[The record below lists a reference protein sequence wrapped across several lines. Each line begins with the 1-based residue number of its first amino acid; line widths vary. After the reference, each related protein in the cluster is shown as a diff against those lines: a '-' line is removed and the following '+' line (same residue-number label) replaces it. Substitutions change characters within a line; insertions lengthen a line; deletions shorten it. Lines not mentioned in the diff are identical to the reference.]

1 MAKKKTI
8 QDYLDE
14 LQNRGAFTDANGFDE
29 DKAKEHIN
37 SRMAVIAEEIKK
49 WNDLKFAIQSHYAE
63 LDRLSGKKYRLFNVP
78 TWKEDLSK
86 AEKEYKYFYK
96 NLKETSD
103 DYNAKW
109 GKASKKTIEDNY
121 DEWLKDN
128 NRLVELQKQS
138 LEMTQELAAKA
149 MDEFRKGSNVF
160 DRLTPHIKEM
170 FKGMV
175 QGVNETKDGMTKMW
189 NAYSSWV
196 EPWAKANQAAADFSK
211 NVGLGA
217 AGMQNLLSETIRFAN
232 QSQIG
237 IKYNK
242 SLEEMIKLQQE
253 YTNAVGRNIGL
264 TDNYKESLAAMSAVM
279 GDQKTA
285 DIAGKLENFGIN
297 PEETGRRMG
306 KMFSDASKKGIAFS
320 KYSETFANN
329 IKMAQNY
336 TFANGVKGVA
346 SMAEK
351 ATKLKLEMQ
360 SVAQFAEKVNTV
372 EGAITTGAKLQVL
385 GGAFTQFADPL
396 QMLYEGT
403 SDAEGLQDRIINMFG
418 DLGRFNKLTGEV
430 EVSAF
435 DRQRIRAAGEAI
447 GVNSAELMDM
457 IHAKGKRNEI
467 ANQMRGLGYSADLE
481 ELIMNTATFD
491 DSGRAGVSING
502 QFVGVDQLAG
512 REQELIALNQTET
525 EDIKEIATTLRGW
538 DDTMQGFKK
547 QLDAKQASWVEKSGL
562 GAMGMQ
568 AVQYLGQA
576 NWALNTIVG
585 VLTAGKALNFGMGA
599 YNTVAGVT
607 RTGAAAFQRVRMNK
621 WMKDNKLA
629 GKDLKYSQ
637 RVVGKNIGVI
647 ISPDRSGNRSAGVG
661 GTDFRAMRKDWFR
674 SQGADLGINN
684 GGIPLDPNR
693 GYNNYLSMPGMPTST
708 GTPNVSAGG
717 AVGTP
722 SVAAGGM
729 GYSPMYGGM
738 GYPPMYGG
746 MGYNPGTTTFGTP
759 NVAPATGQASA
770 QVQGTATQ
778 AATAQGAAT
787 AQAQGA
793 TTQVATVRA
802 QGAATQATTAQA
814 QGATTAQVVA
824 QPTSL
829 PPGAVA
835 STSSNLSLYN
845 TNKANTWHD
854 GAGNKVVLDKKGN
867 YRLYTEGKKGYTN
880 LGKSLDA
887 QKYQDA
893 VRANQKAIQQSIPKY
908 QFNGEAG
915 QRLASNEVL
924 KLKNGTTV
932 RLGDFQYSKDN
943 PNQLINPKTG
953 QKITMN
959 SKNGQW
965 MLSQKGQRTPVS
977 IGRAAEGGGFQ
988 TNNNTVASTSSNLSL
1003 YNTNK
1008 ANTWHDG
1015 AGNKVVLDKK
1025 GNYRLYTEGKKGYTN
1040 LGKSLDAQK
1049 YQDAV
1054 RANQKAIQQSIPKY
1068 QFNGEAGQRLAS
1080 NEVLKLKN
1088 GTTVRLGDFQY
1099 SKDNPNQL
1107 INPKTGQK
1115 ITMNSKNGQW
1125 MLSQKGQ
1132 RTPVSIGRAAE
1143 GGGFQTN
1150 NNTVASARTSRS
1162 AAFKQWGS
1170 NALKTG
1176 GRMVGGMAAMA
1187 GGMLLGAGLNAWGN
1201 SIETKRQE
1209 AIAKGEYEENSN
1221 EDWKQRKKSSAL
1233 GWAGQGAT
1241 MGASL
1246 GMMFGPWGA
1255 LIGAAAGGL
1264 IGAISGWIKGSS
1276 EQKREQEKE
1285 RLLTKIAK
1293 FRNGQRLSG
1302 EYDNVQLARIAK
1314 YVETN
1319 DSSHLQ
1325 TADLDNLKKN
1335 GNDFN
1340 IIVKK
1345 KFAFGG
1351 WDSQSLEHLP
1361 TGFQKGK
1368 THAEGGIIRGNSEVE
1383 NREFII
1389 KASAAR
1395 QIEKNNPGA
1404 LDYMNATGTLALP
1417 KLSIDSLM
1425 PKTVETVVSPKPLN
1439 PNIMKV
1445 NPTVN
1450 APQITSVGPTEISLK
1465 PLDININGSIKLDA
1479 GKGNQVDIIKIL
1491 QENPT
1496 FIRNL
1501 TEMIEKQININTNGA
1516 YNKEK
1521 SLNKF

>member
-14 LQNRGAFTDANGFDE
+14 LQNRGAFTDSSGTFHD

-37 SRMAVIAEEIKK
+37 SRMAAMEAELKK
-49 WNDLKFAIQSHYAE
+49 WDELKFAIQSHYAE
-63 LDRLSGKKYRLFNVP
+63 LDRLSSKKYRLFNVP
-78 TWKEDLSK
+78 TWKEDLSN
-86 AEKEYKYFYK
+86 AEKNYQHFYK
-96 NLKETSD
+96 NLEATSKD
-103 DYNAKW
+103 FNAKW
-109 GKASKKTIEDNY
+109 GKATKKQIEDNL
-121 DEWLKDN
+121 DEWMADN
-128 NRLVELQKQS
+128 NKLVEMQKQS
-138 LEMTQELAAKA
+138 LEMVEKLAAQA

-175 QGVNETKDGMTKMW
+175 QGVDETKNGMKKMW
-189 NAYSSWV
+189 DAYSSWV
-196 EPWAKANQAAADFSK
+196 EPWAKANQAAANFSK

-217 AGMQNLLSETIRFAN
+217 AGMQNLLSETIRFSN
-232 QSQIG
+232 QAQIG

-562 GAMGMQ
+562 GSMGMQ

-585 VLTAGKALNFGMGA
+585 VLTAGKAINFGMGA
-599 YNTVAGVT
+599 YGTAAGVT
-607 RTGAAAFQRVRMNK
+607 RTGAAAFQRVRMNN

-629 GKDLKYSQ
+629 GKNLKYSQ
-637 RVVGKNIGVI
+637 RVVGKNIGVLYM
-647 ISPDRSGNRSAGVG
+647 PDRSGNRSIGVG
-661 GTDFRAMRKDWFR
+661 GTDLRAMKRDWYR

-693 GYNNYLSMPGMPTST
+693 GYGNYLSMPGMPTST

-722 SVAAGGM
+722 
-729 GYSPMYGGM
+729 
-738 GYPPMYGG
+738 
-746 MGYNPGTTTFGTP
+746 
-759 NVAPATGQASA
+759 NVAPTTGQAT
-770 QVQGTATQ
+770 VQSTG
-778 AATAQGAAT
+778 
-787 AQAQGA
+787 
-793 TTQVATVRA
+793 
-802 QGAATQATTAQA
+802 
-814 QGATTAQVVA
+814 
-824 QPTSL
+824 L
-829 PPGAVA
+829 PSGAVA
-835 STSSNLSLYN
+835 TTSSSLSLYN
-845 TNKANTWHD
+845 GKNANTWHD
-854 GAGNKVVLDKKGN
+854 GAGNKVVLDKNGN

-880 LGKSLDA
+880 LGKSLDT
-887 QKYQDA
+887 QKYQEA
-893 VRANQKAIQQSIPKY
+893 VQTNQKAIRQSMPKY

-924 KLKNGTTV
+924 KLKNGTSV
-932 RLGDFQYSKDN
+932 RMGDFQYSETN

-959 SKNGQW
+959 PKNGQW
-965 MLSQKGQRTPVS
+965 MLSQPGQR
-977 IGRAAEGGGFQ
+977 GF
-988 TNNNTVASTSSNLSL
+988 V
-1003 YNTNK
+1003 
-1008 ANTWHDG
+1008 
-1015 AGNKVVLDKK
+1015 
-1025 GNYRLYTEGKKGYTN
+1025 N
-1040 LGKSLDAQK
+1040 LG
-1049 YQDAV
+1049 
-1054 RANQKAIQQSIPKY
+1054 
-1068 QFNGEAGQRLAS
+1068 
-1080 NEVLKLKN
+1080 
-1088 GTTVRLGDFQY
+1088 
-1099 SKDNPNQL
+1099 
-1107 INPKTGQK
+1107 
-1115 ITMNSKNGQW
+1115 
-1125 MLSQKGQ
+1125 
-1132 RTPVSIGRAAE
+1132 RTAE

-1170 NALKTG
+1170 NALRTG
-1176 GRMVGGMAAMA
+1176 GRMMGGMAAMA
-1187 GGMLLGAGLNAWGN
+1187 GGMLLGAGLGAWGN

-1209 AIAKGEYEENSN
+1209 AIAKGEYKENSN
-1221 EDWKQRKKSSAL
+1221 EDWKQKKKSSAL

-1246 GMMFGPWGA
+1246 GMMFGPIGA

-1264 IGAISGWIKGSS
+1264 IGAVGGWIKGSS

-1285 RLLTKIAK
+1285 RLLSKIAK

-1302 EYDNVQLARIAK
+1302 EYDNLQLARIAK

-1319 DSSHLQ
+1319 DASLLQ
-1325 TADLDNLKKN
+1325 TADLDALKKN

-1340 IIVKK
+1340 MIVKK
-1345 KFAFGG
+1345 KFARGG
-1351 WDSQSLEHLP
+1351 WH
-1361 TGFQKGK
+1361 KGR
-1368 THAEGGIIRGNSEVE
+1368 THAQGGEIVEVE
-1383 NREFII
+1383 RDEFTLS
-1389 KASAAR
+1389 ARAAR
-1395 QIEKNNPGA
+1395 KITQDNPGA
-1404 LDYMNATGTLALP
+1404 LEIMNSTGTL
-1417 KLSIDSLM
+1417 
-1425 PKTVETVVSPKPLN
+1425 VSPKPLN

-1445 NPTVN
+1445 KPTLN
-1450 APQITSVGPTEISLK
+1450 TPQIANVGPTEISIK

-1479 GKGNQVDIIKIL
+1479 GKGNQIDIIKLL
-1491 QENPT
+1491 QDNPT
-1496 FIRNL
+1496 FVRNL

>member
-14 LQNRGAFTDANGFDE
+14 LQNRGAFTDSSGTFHD

-37 SRMAVIAEEIKK
+37 SRMAAMEAELKK
-49 WNDLKFAIQSHYAE
+49 WDELKFAIQSHYAE
-63 LDRLSGKKYRLFNVP
+63 LDRLSSKKYRLFNVP
-78 TWKEDLSK
+78 TWKEDLSN
-86 AEKEYKYFYK
+86 AEKNYQHFYK
-96 NLKETSD
+96 NLEATSKD
-103 DYNAKW
+103 FNAKW
-109 GKASKKTIEDNY
+109 GKATKKQIEDNL
-121 DEWLKDN
+121 DEWMADN
-128 NRLVELQKQS
+128 NKLVEMQKQS
-138 LEMTQELAAKA
+138 LEMVEKLAAQA

-175 QGVNETKDGMTKMW
+175 QGVDETKNGMKKMW
-189 NAYSSWV
+189 DAYSSWV
-196 EPWAKANQAAADFSK
+196 EPWAKANQAAANFSK

-217 AGMQNLLSETIRFAN
+217 AGMQNLLSETIRFSN
-232 QSQIG
+232 QAQIG

-467 ANQMRGLGYSADLE
+467 ANQMRGLGYSTDLE

-491 DSGRAGVSING
+491 DSGKAGVSING

-562 GAMGMQ
+562 GSMGMQ

-585 VLTAGKALNFGMGA
+585 VLTAGKAINFGMGA
-599 YNTVAGVT
+599 YGTAAGVT
-607 RTGAAAFQRVRMNK
+607 RTGAAAFQRVRMNN
-621 WMKDNKLA
+621 WMKNNKLA
-629 GKDLKYSQ
+629 DKNLKYSQ
-637 RVVGKNIGVI
+637 RVVGKNIGVLYM
-647 ISPDRSGNRSAGVG
+647 PDRSGNRSIGVG
-661 GTDFRAMRKDWFR
+661 GTDLRAMKRDWYR

-684 GGIPLDPNR
+684 GGIPLNPNR
-693 GYNNYLSMPGMPTST
+693 GYGNYLSMPGMPTST

-717 AVGTP
+717 MMGT
-722 SVAAGGM
+722 
-729 GYSPMYGGM
+729 
-738 GYPPMYGG
+738 PPMYGG

-759 NVAPATGQASA
+759 NVAPATGQAT
-770 QVQGTATQ
+770 VQSTG
-778 AATAQGAAT
+778 
-787 AQAQGA
+787 
-793 TTQVATVRA
+793 
-802 QGAATQATTAQA
+802 
-814 QGATTAQVVA
+814 
-824 QPTSL
+824 L
-829 PPGAVA
+829 PSGAVA
-835 STSSNLSLYN
+835 TTSSSLSLYN
-845 TNKANTWHD
+845 GKNANTWHD
-854 GAGNKVVLDKKGN
+854 GAGNKVVLDKNGN

-887 QKYQDA
+887 QKYQEA
-893 VRANQKAIQQSIPKY
+893 VQTNQKAIRQSMPKY

-924 KLKNGTTV
+924 KLKNGTSV
-932 RLGDFQYSKDN
+932 RMSDFQYSETN

-959 SKNGQW
+959 PKNGQW
-965 MLSQKGQRTPVS
+965 MLSQPGQR
-977 IGRAAEGGGFQ
+977 GF
-988 TNNNTVASTSSNLSL
+988 V
-1003 YNTNK
+1003 
-1008 ANTWHDG
+1008 
-1015 AGNKVVLDKK
+1015 
-1025 GNYRLYTEGKKGYTN
+1025 N
-1040 LGKSLDAQK
+1040 LG
-1049 YQDAV
+1049 
-1054 RANQKAIQQSIPKY
+1054 
-1068 QFNGEAGQRLAS
+1068 
-1080 NEVLKLKN
+1080 
-1088 GTTVRLGDFQY
+1088 
-1099 SKDNPNQL
+1099 
-1107 INPKTGQK
+1107 
-1115 ITMNSKNGQW
+1115 
-1125 MLSQKGQ
+1125 
-1132 RTPVSIGRAAE
+1132 RTAE

-1170 NALKTG
+1170 NALRTG
-1176 GRMVGGMAAMA
+1176 GRMMGGMAAMA
-1187 GGMLLGAGLNAWGN
+1187 GGMLLGAGLGAWGN

-1209 AIAKGEYEENSN
+1209 AIAKGEYKENSN

-1246 GMMFGPWGA
+1246 GMMFGPIGA

-1264 IGAISGWIKGSS
+1264 IGAVGGWIKGSS

-1285 RLLTKIAK
+1285 RLLSKIAK

-1302 EYDNVQLARIAK
+1302 EYDNLQLARIAK

-1319 DSSHLQ
+1319 DASLLQ
-1325 TADLDNLKKN
+1325 TADLDALKKN

-1340 IIVKK
+1340 MIVKK
-1345 KFAFGG
+1345 KFARGG
-1351 WDSQSLEHLP
+1351 WH
-1361 TGFQKGK
+1361 KGR
-1368 THAEGGIIRGNSEVE
+1368 THAQGGEIVEVE
-1383 NREFII
+1383 RDEFTLSA
-1389 KASAAR
+1389 KAAR
-1395 QIEKNNPGA
+1395 KITQDNPGA
-1404 LDYMNATGTLALP
+1404 LEIMNSTGTL
-1417 KLSIDSLM
+1417 
-1425 PKTVETVVSPKPLN
+1425 VSPKPLN

-1445 NPTVN
+1445 KPTLN
-1450 APQITSVGPTEISLK
+1450 TPQIANVGPTEISIK

-1479 GKGNQVDIIKIL
+1479 GKGNQIDIIKLL
-1491 QENPT
+1491 QDNPT
-1496 FIRNL
+1496 FVRNL
-1501 TEMIEKQININTNGA
+1501 TEMIEKQINININGA

>member
-14 LQNRGAFTDANGFDE
+14 LQNRGAFTDSSGTFHD
-29 DKAKEHIN
+29 DKAKEHID
-37 SRMAVIAEEIKK
+37 SRMAAMEAELKK
-49 WNDLKFAIQSHYAE
+49 WDELKYAIQSHYAE
-63 LDRLSGKKYRLFNVP
+63 LDRLSSKKYRLFNVP
-78 TWKEDLSK
+78 TWKEELGK
-86 AEKEYKYFYK
+86 AEKDYQHFYRT
-96 NLKETSD
+96 LEETSKD
-103 DYNAKW
+103 FNAKW
-109 GKASKKTIEDNY
+109 GKASKKTIEDNL
-121 DEWLKDN
+121 DEWMADN
-128 NRLVELQKQS
+128 NKLVEMQKQS
-138 LEMTQELAAKA
+138 LEMVEKLAAQA

-160 DRLTPHIKEM
+160 DRLTPHIQAM

-175 QGVNETKDGMTKMW
+175 QGVDETKNGMKKMW
-189 NAYSSWV
+189 DAYTSWV
-196 EPWAKANQAAADFSK
+196 EPWAKANQAAANFSK

-217 AGMQNLLSETIRFAN
+217 AGMNNLLSETIRFSN
-232 QSQIG
+232 QAQIG

-253 YTNAVGRNIGL
+253 YANAVGRNIGL

-297 PEETGRRMG
+297 PEETGRRIG

-372 EGAITTGAKLQVL
+372 EGAITTGARLQVL
-385 GGAFTQFADPL
+385 GGSFTQFADPL

-467 ANQMRGLGYSADLE
+467 ANQMRGLGYSADLQ

-491 DSGRAGVSING
+491 DSGKAGVSING

-562 GAMGMQ
+562 GSMGMQ

-585 VLTAGKALNFGMGA
+585 VLTAGKAINFGMGA
-599 YNTVAGVT
+599 YGTVAGVT
-607 RTGAAAFQRVRMNK
+607 RTGAAAFQRVRMNN

-629 GKDLKYSQ
+629 GKNLKYSQ
-637 RVVGKNIGVI
+637 RVVGKNIGVLYM
-647 ISPDRSGNRSAGVG
+647 PDRSGNRSAGVG
-661 GTDFRAMRKDWFR
+661 GTDLRAMKRDWYR
-674 SQGADLGINN
+674 SRGADLGINT

-693 GYNNYLSMPGMPTST
+693 GYGNYLSMPGMPTST

-729 GYSPMYGGM
+729 M

-770 QVQGTATQ
+770 QA
-778 AATAQGAAT
+778 
-787 AQAQGA
+787 
-793 TTQVATVRA
+793 
-802 QGAATQATTAQA
+802 
-814 QGATTAQVVA
+814 VA

-854 GAGNKVVLDKKGN
+854 GAGNKIVLDKKGN

-880 LGKSLDA
+880 LGKSLDG
-887 QKYQDA
+887 QKYQEA
-893 VRANQKAIQQSIPKY
+893 VQANQKAIQKSMPKY

-915 QRLASNEVL
+915 QKLASNEVL

-988 TNNNTVASTSSNLSL
+988 TNTNTVA
-1003 YNTNK
+1003 
-1008 ANTWHDG
+1008 
-1015 AGNKVVLDKK
+1015 
-1025 GNYRLYTEGKKGYTN
+1025 
-1040 LGKSLDAQK
+1040 
-1049 YQDAV
+1049 
-1054 RANQKAIQQSIPKY
+1054 
-1068 QFNGEAGQRLAS
+1068 
-1080 NEVLKLKN
+1080 
-1088 GTTVRLGDFQY
+1088 
-1099 SKDNPNQL
+1099 
-1107 INPKTGQK
+1107 
-1115 ITMNSKNGQW
+1115 
-1125 MLSQKGQ
+1125 
-1132 RTPVSIGRAAE
+1132 RT
-1143 GGGFQTN
+1143 
-1150 NNTVASARTSRS
+1150 RTSRS

-1176 GRMVGGMAAMA
+1176 GRMMGGMAAMA
-1187 GGMLLGAGLNAWGN
+1187 GGMLLGAGLSAWGN
-1201 SIETKRQE
+1201 SIESKRQE
-1209 AIAKGEYEENSN
+1209 AIVKGEYKENSN
-1221 EDWKQRKKSSAL
+1221 EDWKQRKKSTAL
-1233 GWAGQGAT
+1233 GWAGKGAT

-1246 GMMFGPWGA
+1246 GMMFGPLGA

-1264 IGAISGWIKGSS
+1264 IGGISGLIKGNSD
-1276 EQKREQEKE
+1276 QKREQEKQ
-1285 RLLTKIAK
+1285 RLSDKIAK

-1319 DSSHLQ
+1319 DASHLQ
-1325 TADLDNLKKN
+1325 TADLNALKKN

-1345 KFAFGG
+1345 KFARGG
-1351 WDSQSLEHLP
+1351 WH
-1361 TGFQKGK
+1361 KGR
-1368 THAEGGIIRGNSEVE
+1368 THAQGGEIVEVE
-1383 NREFII
+1383 RDEFTLSA
-1389 KASAAR
+1389 KAAR
-1395 QIEKNNPGA
+1395 KITQDNPGA
-1404 LDYMNATGTLALP
+1404 LEIMNSTGTL
-1417 KLSIDSLM
+1417 
-1425 PKTVETVVSPKPLN
+1425 VSPKPLN

-1445 NPTVN
+1445 SPTLN
-1450 APQITSVGPTEISLK
+1450 TPQIANVGPTEISLK

-1479 GKGNQVDIIKIL
+1479 GKGNQVDIIKLL
-1491 QENPT
+1491 QENPK
-1496 FIRNL
+1496 FIRDL

-1516 YNKEK
+1516 HNKEK

>member
-1 MAKKKTI
+1 MAKKKTM

-14 LQNRGAFTDANGFDE
+14 LQNRGAFTDASGTFHE

-37 SRMAVIAEEIKK
+37 SLMATMEAELKTWDDLTWAIK
-49 WNDLKFAIQSHYAE
+49 SHYAE
-63 LDRLSGKKYRLFNVP
+63 LDRLSSKKYRLFNVP
-78 TWKEDLSK
+78 TWKEELSN
-86 AEKEYKYFYK
+86 AEKNYQHFYK
-96 NLKETSD
+96 ELKRTSD
-103 DYNAKW
+103 DFNAKW
-109 GKASKKTIEDNY
+109 GKASKKTIEDNLN
-121 DEWLKDN
+121 EWMKDN
-128 NRLVELQKQS
+128 NKLVEMQKQS
-138 LEMTQELAAKA
+138 LEMVEKLAAQA

-160 DRLTPHIKEM
+160 DRLTPHIQAM

-175 QGVNETKDGMTKMW
+175 QGVDETKNGMKKMW
-189 NAYSSWV
+189 DAYSSWV

-217 AGMQNLLSETIRFAN
+217 AGMQNLLSETIRFSN
-232 QSQIG
+232 QAQIG

-447 GVNSAELMDM
+447 GVNSVELMDM

-562 GAMGMQ
+562 GSMGMQ

-585 VLTAGKALNFGMGA
+585 VLTAGKAINFGMGA
-599 YNTVAGVT
+599 YGTAAGVT
-607 RTGAAAFQRVRMNK
+607 RTGAAAFQRVRMNN

-629 GKDLKYSQ
+629 GKNLKYSQ
-637 RVVGKNIGVI
+637 RVVGKNIGVLYM
-647 ISPDRSGNRSAGVG
+647 PDRSGNRSAGVG
-661 GTDFRAMRKDWFR
+661 GTDLRAMKRDWYR

-693 GYNNYLSMPGMPTST
+693 GYGNYLSMPGMPIST

-729 GYSPMYGGM
+729 M
-738 GYPPMYGG
+738 GYPPMYSG
-746 MGYNPGTTTFGTP
+746 MGYIPGTTTFGTP
-759 NVAPATGQASA
+759 NVAPATGQAA
-770 QVQGTATQ
+770 GQ
-778 AATAQGAAT
+778 AT
-787 AQAQGA
+787 AQA
-793 TTQVATVRA
+793 
-802 QGAATQATTAQA
+802 
-814 QGATTAQVVA
+814 VA
-824 QPTSL
+824 QPTTL

-835 STSSNLSLYN
+835 NTSSNLSLYN
-845 TNKANTWHD
+845 TNKGNVWHD

-887 QKYQDA
+887 QKYQEA
-893 VRANQKAIQQSIPKY
+893 VQANQKAIQQSMPRY

-924 KLKNGTTV
+924 KLKNGTSV
-932 RLGDFQYSKDN
+932 RLGDFQYSETN
-943 PNQLINPKTG
+943 PNQLVNPKTG

-959 SKNGQW
+959 PKNGQW
-965 MLSQKGQRTPVS
+965 ILSQKGQRGFVNL
-977 IGRAAEGGGFQ
+977 GRTAEGGGFQ
-988 TNNNTVASTSSNLSL
+988 TNNNTVASS
-1003 YNTNK
+1003 
-1008 ANTWHDG
+1008 
-1015 AGNKVVLDKK
+1015 
-1025 GNYRLYTEGKKGYTN
+1025 
-1040 LGKSLDAQK
+1040 
-1049 YQDAV
+1049 
-1054 RANQKAIQQSIPKY
+1054 
-1068 QFNGEAGQRLAS
+1068 
-1080 NEVLKLKN
+1080 
-1088 GTTVRLGDFQY
+1088 
-1099 SKDNPNQL
+1099 
-1107 INPKTGQK
+1107 
-1115 ITMNSKNGQW
+1115 
-1125 MLSQKGQ
+1125 
-1132 RTPVSIGRAAE
+1132 
-1143 GGGFQTN
+1143 
-1150 NNTVASARTSRS
+1150 RTSRS

-1176 GRMVGGMAAMA
+1176 GRMMGGMAAMA

-1209 AIAKGEYEENSN
+1209 AIANGKYKENSD
-1221 EDWKQRKKSSAL
+1221 EDWKQRKKSSTL

-1246 GMMFGPWGA
+1246 GMMFGPLGA

-1264 IGAISGWIKGSS
+1264 IGAVGGWIKGSS

-1285 RLLTKIAK
+1285 RLLSKIAK

-1319 DSSHLQ
+1319 DGSHLQ
-1325 TADLDNLKKN
+1325 TADLHELKKN

-1340 IIVKK
+1340 IVVKK
-1345 KFAFGG
+1345 KFARGG
-1351 WDSQSLEHLP
+1351 WH
-1361 TGFQKGK
+1361 KGR
-1368 THAEGGIIRGNSEVE
+1368 THAQGGEIVEVE
-1383 NREFII
+1383 KDEFTLSA
-1389 KASAAR
+1389 KAAR
-1395 QIEKNNPGA
+1395 KITQDNPGA
-1404 LDYMNATGTLALP
+1404 LEIMNSTGTL
-1417 KLSIDSLM
+1417 
-1425 PKTVETVVSPKPLN
+1425 VSPKPLN

-1445 NPTVN
+1445 SPSINP
-1450 APQITSVGPTEISLK
+1450 PQIANIGPTEISLK

-1479 GKGNQVDIIKIL
+1479 GKGNQIDIIKLL
-1491 QENPT
+1491 QDNPT
-1496 FIRNL
+1496 FVRNL

>member
-1 MAKKKTI
+1 MAKKKTM

-14 LQNRGAFTDANGFDE
+14 LQNRGAFTDASGTFHE

-37 SRMAVIAEEIKK
+37 SRMAAMEAELKK
-49 WNDLKFAIQSHYAE
+49 WDDLKWAIKSHYAE
-63 LDRLSGKKYRLFNVP
+63 LDRLSSKKYRLFNVP
-78 TWKEDLSK
+78 TWKEELST
-86 AEKEYKYFYK
+86 AEKNYQHFYK
-96 NLKETSD
+96 ELERTSD
-103 DYNAKW
+103 DFNAKW
-109 GKASKKTIEDNY
+109 GKASKKTIEDNL
-121 DEWLKDN
+121 DEWMKDN
-128 NRLVELQKQS
+128 NKLVEMQKQS
-138 LEMTQELAAKA
+138 LEMVKKLAAQA

-160 DRLTPHIKEM
+160 DRLTPHIQAM

-175 QGVNETKDGMTKMW
+175 QGVDETKNGMKKMW
-189 NAYSSWV
+189 DAYSSWV

-217 AGMQNLLSETIRFAN
+217 AGMQNLLSETIRFSN
-232 QSQIG
+232 QAQIG

-562 GAMGMQ
+562 GSMGMQ

-585 VLTAGKALNFGMGA
+585 VLTAGKAINFGMGA
-599 YNTVAGVT
+599 YGTAAGVT
-607 RTGAAAFQRVRMNK
+607 RTGAAAFQRVRMNN

-629 GKDLKYSQ
+629 GKNLKYSQ
-637 RVVGKNIGVI
+637 RVVGKNIGVLYM
-647 ISPDRSGNRSAGVG
+647 PDRSGNRSAGVG
-661 GTDFRAMRKDWFR
+661 GTDLRAMKRDWYR

-693 GYNNYLSMPGMPTST
+693 GYGNYLSMPGMPTST

-729 GYSPMYGGM
+729 M

-770 QVQGTATQ
+770 Q
-778 AATAQGAAT
+778 AQGN
-787 AQAQGA
+787 
-793 TTQVATVRA
+793 
-802 QGAATQATTAQA
+802 
-814 QGATTAQVVA
+814 
-824 QPTSL
+824 L
-829 PPGAVA
+829 PSGAVTR
-835 STSSNLSLYN
+835 TSSSLTLQN
-845 TNKANTWHD
+845 TSKENTWID
-854 GAGNKVVLDKKGN
+854 GAGNKIVLDKKGN
-867 YRLYTEGKKGYTN
+867 YRLYTEGTKGYTN
-880 LGKSLDA
+880 LGKTLDGE
-887 QKYQDA
+887 KYQAA
-893 VRANQKAIQQSIPKY
+893 VQANQKSIQKAVQQSTPKY
-908 QFNGEAG
+908 QFGGEAG
-915 QRLASNEVL
+915 QRVASNEIL
-924 KLKNGTTV
+924 KLKDGRTV
-932 RLGDFQYSKDN
+932 RMGDFKYSETN
-943 PNQLINPKTG
+943 PNQLVNPKTG

-959 SKNGQW
+959 PKNGQW
-965 MLSQKGQRTPVS
+965 QLTQQGQKGFVNLGRT
-977 IGRAAEGGGFQ
+977 AEGGGLQ
-988 TNNNTVASTSSNLSL
+988 TNNNTVA
-1003 YNTNK
+1003 
-1008 ANTWHDG
+1008 
-1015 AGNKVVLDKK
+1015 
-1025 GNYRLYTEGKKGYTN
+1025 
-1040 LGKSLDAQK
+1040 
-1049 YQDAV
+1049 
-1054 RANQKAIQQSIPKY
+1054 
-1068 QFNGEAGQRLAS
+1068 
-1080 NEVLKLKN
+1080 
-1088 GTTVRLGDFQY
+1088 
-1099 SKDNPNQL
+1099 
-1107 INPKTGQK
+1107 
-1115 ITMNSKNGQW
+1115 
-1125 MLSQKGQ
+1125 
-1132 RTPVSIGRAAE
+1132 RT
-1143 GGGFQTN
+1143 
-1150 NNTVASARTSRS
+1150 RTSRS

-1176 GRMVGGMAAMA
+1176 GRMMGGMAAMA
-1187 GGMLLGAGLNAWGN
+1187 GGMLLGAGLSAWGN
-1201 SIETKRQE
+1201 SIEAKRQE
-1209 AIAKGEYEENSN
+1209 AIAKGEYKENSN

-1233 GWAGQGAT
+1233 SWAGQGAT

-1264 IGAISGWIKGSS
+1264 IGGISGLIKGNSD
-1276 EQKREQEKE
+1276 QKREQEKQ
-1285 RLLTKIAK
+1285 RLSDKIAK
-1293 FRNGQRLSG
+1293 FRSGQRLSG
-1302 EYDNVQLARIAK
+1302 EYDNTQLARIAK

-1319 DSSHLQ
+1319 DATHLKSDDIS
-1325 TADLDNLKKN
+1325 ALKRN

-1340 IIVKK
+1340 IVVKK
-1345 KFAFGG
+1345 KFA
-1351 WDSQSLEHLP
+1351 
-1361 TGFQKGK
+1361 
-1368 THAEGGIIRGNSEVE
+1368 RG
-1383 NREFII
+1383 
-1389 KASAAR
+1389 
-1395 QIEKNNPGA
+1395 
-1404 LDYMNATGTLALP
+1404 
-1417 KLSIDSLM
+1417 
-1425 PKTVETVVSPKPLN
+1425 
-1439 PNIMKV
+1439 
-1445 NPTVN
+1445 
-1450 APQITSVGPTEISLK
+1450 
-1465 PLDININGSIKLDA
+1465 
-1479 GKGNQVDIIKIL
+1479 
-1491 QENPT
+1491 
-1496 FIRNL
+1496 
-1501 TEMIEKQININTNGA
+1501 
-1516 YNKEK
+1516 
-1521 SLNKF
+1521 

>member
-14 LQNRGAFTDANGFDE
+14 LQNRGAFTDSSGTFHD

-37 SRMAVIAEEIKK
+37 SRIAAMEAELKK
-49 WNDLKFAIQSHYAE
+49 WDELKFAIQSHYAE
-63 LDRLSGKKYRLFNVP
+63 LDRLSSKKYRLFNVP
-78 TWKEDLSK
+78 TWKEELGK
-86 AEKEYKYFYK
+86 AEKNYRHFYK
-96 NLKETSD
+96 TLEETSKD
-103 DYNAKW
+103 FNAKW
-109 GKASKKTIEDNY
+109 SKASKKTIEDNL
-121 DEWLKDN
+121 DEWMADN
-128 NRLVELQKQS
+128 NKLVEMQKQS
-138 LEMTQELAAKA
+138 LEMVEKLAAQA

-160 DRLTPHIKEM
+160 DRLTPHIQAM

-175 QGVNETKDGMTKMW
+175 QGVDETKNGMKKMW
-189 NAYSSWV
+189 DAYSSWV
-196 EPWAKANQAAADFSK
+196 EPWAKANQAAANFAK

-217 AGMQNLLSETIRFAN
+217 AGMQNLLSETIRFSN
-232 QSQIG
+232 QAQIG

-502 QFVGVDQLAG
+502 QFIGVDQLAG

-562 GAMGMQ
+562 GSMGMQ

-585 VLTAGKALNFGMGA
+585 VLTAGKAINFGMGA
-599 YNTVAGVT
+599 YGTAAGVT
-607 RTGAAAFQRVRMNK
+607 RTGAAAFQRVRMNN
-621 WMKDNKLA
+621 WMKNNKLA
-629 GKDLKYSQ
+629 DKNLKYSQ
-637 RVVGKNIGVI
+637 RVLGKNIGVLYM
-647 ISPDRSGNRSAGVG
+647 PDRSGNRSAGVG
-661 GTDFRAMRKDWFR
+661 GTDLRAMKRDWYR
-674 SQGADLGINN
+674 SQGADLGINT

-693 GYNNYLSMPGMPTST
+693 GYGNYLSMPGMPTST
-708 GTPNVSAGG
+708 GTPNVSVGRAVGTPNVSAGG
-717 AVGTP
+717 VVGTP
-722 SVAAGGM
+722 SVAAG
-729 GYSPMYGGM
+729 
-738 GYPPMYGG
+738 
-746 MGYNPGTTTFGTP
+746 
-759 NVAPATGQASA
+759 
-770 QVQGTATQ
+770 
-778 AATAQGAAT
+778 
-787 AQAQGA
+787 
-793 TTQVATVRA
+793 
-802 QGAATQATTAQA
+802 
-814 QGATTAQVVA
+814 
-824 QPTSL
+824 
-829 PPGAVA
+829 A
-835 STSSNLSLYN
+835 STSSNLALYN
-845 TNKANTWHD
+845 TNKANTWND
-854 GAGNKVVLDKKGN
+854 GAGNKVVLDKNGN

-887 QKYQDA
+887 QKYQEA
-893 VRANQKAIQQSIPKY
+893 VSANQKAIQQSIPRY
-908 QFNGEAG
+908 QFNGETG

-924 KLKNGTTV
+924 KLKNGTSV
-932 RLGDFQYSKDN
+932 RMGDFQYSETN
-943 PNQLINPKTG
+943 PNQLVNPKTG

-959 SKNGQW
+959 PKNGQW
-965 MLSQKGQRTPVS
+965 MLSQPGQRGFVNL
-977 IGRAAEGGGFQ
+977 GRTAEGGGFQ
-988 TNNNTVASTSSNLSL
+988 TNNNTVAST
-1003 YNTNK
+1003 
-1008 ANTWHDG
+1008 
-1015 AGNKVVLDKK
+1015 
-1025 GNYRLYTEGKKGYTN
+1025 
-1040 LGKSLDAQK
+1040 
-1049 YQDAV
+1049 
-1054 RANQKAIQQSIPKY
+1054 
-1068 QFNGEAGQRLAS
+1068 
-1080 NEVLKLKN
+1080 
-1088 GTTVRLGDFQY
+1088 
-1099 SKDNPNQL
+1099 
-1107 INPKTGQK
+1107 
-1115 ITMNSKNGQW
+1115 
-1125 MLSQKGQ
+1125 
-1132 RTPVSIGRAAE
+1132 
-1143 GGGFQTN
+1143 
-1150 NNTVASARTSRS
+1150 RTSRS

-1176 GRMVGGMAAMA
+1176 GKMMGGMAAMA
-1187 GGMLLGAGLNAWGN
+1187 GGMLLGAGLGAWGN

-1233 GWAGQGAT
+1233 GWAGQGAS

-1264 IGAISGWIKGSS
+1264 IGAVGGLIKGSS

-1285 RLLTKIAK
+1285 RLLKKIAK

-1302 EYDNVQLARIAK
+1302 EYDNLQLARIAK

-1319 DSSHLQ
+1319 DASHI
-1325 TADLDNLKKN
+1325 TSDDLNALKKN

-1340 IIVKK
+1340 MIVKK
-1345 KFAFGG
+1345 KYAKGG
-1351 WDSQSLEHLP
+1351 LISGPS
-1361 TGFQKGK
+1361 
-1368 THAEGGIIRGNSEVE
+1368 HANGGVAVAGTSIEVEGG
-1383 NREFII
+1383 EFIMNR
-1389 KASAAR
+1389 KATV
-1395 QIEKNNPGA
+1395 KNIG
-1404 LDYMNATGTLALP
+1404 LLKQMNAGVNVQP
-1417 KLSIDSLM
+1417 Q
-1425 PKTVETVVSPKPLN
+1425 PLN
-1439 PNIMKV
+1439 TQSMMVTPSV
-1445 NPTVN
+1445 PT
-1450 APQITSVGPTEISLK
+1450 PQISNVGPTEISLK
-1465 PLDININGSIKLDA
+1465 PLDININGTIKLDA
-1479 GKGNQVDIIKIL
+1479 GKGNQVDITKL
-1491 QENPT
+1491 LMDNPK
-1496 FIRNL
+1496 FVRDI

>member
-14 LQNRGAFTDANGFDE
+14 LQNRGAFTDSSTGNFD
-29 DKAKEHIN
+29 DVKAKEHIN
-37 SRMAVIAEEIKK
+37 SRMAAMEAELKK
-49 WNDLKFAIQSHYAE
+49 WDDLKWAIKSHYAE
-63 LDRLSGKKYRLFNVP
+63 LDRLSSKKYRLFNVP
-78 TWKEDLSK
+78 TWKEELST
-86 AEKEYKYFYK
+86 AEKNYQHFYK
-96 NLKETSD
+96 ELEEISKD
-103 DYNAKW
+103 FNAKW
-109 GKASKKTIEDNY
+109 GKASKKTIEDNL
-121 DEWLKDN
+121 DEWMKDN
-128 NRLVELQKQS
+128 NKLVEMQKQS
-138 LEMTQELAAKA
+138 LEMVEKLAAQA

-160 DRLTPHIKEM
+160 DRLTPHIQAM

-175 QGVNETKDGMTKMW
+175 QGVDETKNGMKKMW
-189 NAYSSWV
+189 DAYSSWV

-217 AGMQNLLSETIRFAN
+217 AGMQNLLSETIRFSN
-232 QSQIG
+232 QAQIG

-562 GAMGMQ
+562 GSMGMR

-585 VLTAGKALNFGMGA
+585 VLTAGKAINFGMGA
-599 YNTVAGVT
+599 YGTAAGVT
-607 RTGAAAFQRVRMNK
+607 RTGAAAFQRVRMNN

-629 GKDLKYSQ
+629 GKNLKYSQ
-637 RVVGKNIGVI
+637 RVVGKNIGVLYM
-647 ISPDRSGNRSAGVG
+647 PDRSGNRSAGVG
-661 GTDFRAMRKDWFR
+661 GTDLRAMKRDWYR
-674 SQGADLGINN
+674 SQGADLGISS

-693 GYNNYLSMPGMPTST
+693 GYGNYLSMPGMPTST
-708 GTPNVSAGG
+708 GTP
-717 AVGTP
+717 

-729 GYSPMYGGM
+729 M
-738 GYPPMYGG
+738 GHPPMYGG
-746 MGYNPGTTTFGTP
+746 MGYNHGTTTFGTP

-770 QVQGTATQ
+770 QAQ
-778 AATAQGAAT
+778 AAAT
-787 AQAQGA
+787 TQAQGN
-793 TTQVATVRA
+793 
-802 QGAATQATTAQA
+802 
-814 QGATTAQVVA
+814 
-824 QPTSL
+824 L
-829 PPGAVA
+829 PSGAVA
-835 STSSNLSLYN
+835 RTSSSLTLQN
-845 TNKANTWHD
+845 TNKENTWID
-854 GAGNKVVLDKKGN
+854 GAGNKIVQDKKGN

-880 LGKSLDA
+880 LGKTLDGE
-887 QKYQDA
+887 KYQAA
-893 VRANQKAIQQSIPKY
+893 VQANQKAVQKAVQQSTPKY
-908 QFNGEAG
+908 QFGGEAG
-915 QRLASNEVL
+915 QRVASNEIL
-924 KLKNGTTV
+924 KLKDGRTV
-932 RLGDFQYSKDN
+932 RMGDFKYSETN
-943 PNQLINPKTG
+943 PGQLVNEKTG

-959 SKNGQW
+959 PKNGQW
-965 MLSQKGQRTPVS
+965 QLTQKGQKGFVNLGRT
-977 IGRAAEGGGFQ
+977 AEGGGLQ
-988 TNNNTVASTSSNLSL
+988 TNNNTVTST
-1003 YNTNK
+1003 
-1008 ANTWHDG
+1008 
-1015 AGNKVVLDKK
+1015 
-1025 GNYRLYTEGKKGYTN
+1025 
-1040 LGKSLDAQK
+1040 
-1049 YQDAV
+1049 
-1054 RANQKAIQQSIPKY
+1054 
-1068 QFNGEAGQRLAS
+1068 
-1080 NEVLKLKN
+1080 
-1088 GTTVRLGDFQY
+1088 
-1099 SKDNPNQL
+1099 
-1107 INPKTGQK
+1107 
-1115 ITMNSKNGQW
+1115 
-1125 MLSQKGQ
+1125 
-1132 RTPVSIGRAAE
+1132 
-1143 GGGFQTN
+1143 
-1150 NNTVASARTSRS
+1150 RTSMRGKFS
-1162 AAFKQWGS
+1162 QWGDS
-1170 NALKTG
+1170 AKAYGKASLRG
-1176 GRMVGGMAAMA
+1176 LGQGAAMA
-1187 GGMLLGAGLNAWGN
+1187 GGMMLGAGLSMGA
-1201 SIETKRQE
+1201 SAIDAKRQE
-1209 AIAKGEYEENSN
+1209 MIANGELIENSN
-1221 EDWKQRKKSSAL
+1221 EDWKKRRTSKAL
-1233 GWAGQGAT
+1233 SWAGT
-1241 MGASL
+1241 GASI
-1246 GMMFGPWGA
+1246 GA
-1255 LIGAAAGGL
+1255 MIGNFIPIPGVGTLIGAAAGALIGGVAGL
-1264 IGAISGWIKGSS
+1264 IAGKS
-1276 EQKREQEKE
+1276 EQKKEQEKA
-1285 RLLTKIAK
+1285 RLHDKIAR

-1302 EYDNVQLARIAK
+1302 EYDNAQLSRIAK

-1319 DSSHLQ
+1319 DASHI
-1325 TADLDNLKKN
+1325 TSADLDALKKN
-1335 GNDFN
+1335 GRDYS
-1340 IIVKK
+1340 IVVRKK
-1345 KFAFGG
+1345 YEFGG
-1351 WDSQSLEHLP
+1351 IAGNMLVGPSH
-1361 TGFQKGK
+1361 K
-1368 THAEGGIIRGNSEVE
+1368 EGGIPVKINNSGNPEFVEMQGGEGVIRREAVQRYGVSTINAMNNGTFPNYMYPKTPSLNYINPKITTPNYMDSGNTSISPRVE
-1383 NREFII
+1383 NP
-1389 KASAAR
+1389 
-1395 QIEKNNPGA
+1395 N
-1404 LDYMNATGTLALP
+1404 
-1417 KLSIDSLM
+1417 LM
-1425 PKTVETVVSPKPLN
+1425 AVSPKLN
-1439 PNIMKV
+1439 
-1445 NPTVN
+1445 T
-1450 APQITSVGPTEISLK
+1450 PQISGIGPSEISLK

-1479 GKGNQVDIIKIL
+1479 GKGNQVDITKLL
-1491 QENPT
+1491 QENPK
-1496 FIRNL
+1496 FIRDL

>member
-14 LQNRGAFTDANGFDE
+14 LQNRGAFTDSSTGRFDD

-37 SRMAVIAEEIKK
+37 SRMAAMEAELKK
-49 WNDLKFAIQSHYAE
+49 WDELKWAIKSHYAE

-78 TWKEDLSK
+78 TWKEDLSN
-86 AEKEYKYFYK
+86 AEKNYQHFYK
-96 NLKETSD
+96 NLEATSKD
-103 DYNAKW
+103 FNAKW
-109 GKASKKTIEDNY
+109 GKATKKQIEDNL
-121 DEWLKDN
+121 DEWMADN
-128 NRLVELQKQS
+128 NKLVEMQKQS
-138 LEMTQELAAKA
+138 LEMVEKLAAQA

-196 EPWAKANQAAADFSK
+196 EPWAKANQAAANFSK

-217 AGMQNLLSETIRFAN
+217 AGMQNLLSETIRFSN
-232 QSQIG
+232 QAQIG

-491 DSGRAGVSING
+491 DSGKAGVSING

-562 GAMGMQ
+562 GSMGMQ

-585 VLTAGKALNFGMGA
+585 VLTAGKAINFGMGA
-599 YNTVAGVT
+599 YGTAAGVT
-607 RTGAAAFQRVRMNK
+607 RTGAAAFQRVRMNN

-629 GKDLKYSQ
+629 GKNLKYSQ
-637 RVVGKNIGVI
+637 RVVGKNIGVLYM
-647 ISPDRSGNRSAGVG
+647 PDRSGNRSAGVG
-661 GTDFRAMRKDWFR
+661 GTDLRAMKRDWYR
-674 SQGADLGINN
+674 SQGADLGINT

-693 GYNNYLSMPGMPTST
+693 GYGNYLSMPGMPTST

-717 AVGTP
+717 MMGTP

-729 GYSPMYGGM
+729 M

-759 NVAPATGQASA
+759 NVAPATGQA
-770 QVQGTATQ
+770 TAQ
-778 AATAQGAAT
+778 AATT
-787 AQAQGA
+787 
-793 TTQVATVRA
+793 
-802 QGAATQATTAQA
+802 
-814 QGATTAQVVA
+814 
-824 QPTSL
+824 L

-845 TNKANTWHD
+845 TNKGNTWHD

-880 LGKSLDA
+880 LGKTLDA
-887 QKYQDA
+887 EKYQAA
-893 VRANQKAIQQSIPKY
+893 VQTNQKSVQKAVQQSTPKY
-908 QFNGEAG
+908 QFGGEAG

-924 KLKNGTTV
+924 KLKNGTSV
-932 RLGDFQYSKDN
+932 RMGDFQYSETN
-943 PNQLINPKTG
+943 PNQLVNPKTG

-965 MLSQKGQRTPVS
+965 MLSQPGQRGFVNL
-977 IGRAAEGGGFQ
+977 GRTAEGGGLQ
-988 TNNNTVASTSSNLSL
+988 TNNNTVTSTRTSMRGKFSQWG
-1003 YNTNK
+1003 NT
-1008 ANTWHDG
+1008 A
-1015 AGNKVVLDKK
+1015 K
-1025 GNYRLYTEGKKGYTN
+1025 GFGKTTLKG
-1040 LGKSLDAQK
+1040 
-1049 YQDAV
+1049 
-1054 RANQKAIQQSIPKY
+1054 I
-1068 QFNGEAGQRLAS
+1068 
-1080 NEVLKLKN
+1080 
-1088 GTTVRLGDFQY
+1088 GTG
-1099 SKDNPNQL
+1099 
-1107 INPKTGQK
+1107 
-1115 ITMNSKNGQW
+1115 
-1125 MLSQKGQ
+1125 
-1132 RTPVSIGRAAE
+1132 
-1143 GGGFQTN
+1143 
-1150 NNTVASARTSRS
+1150 VAS
-1162 AAFKQWGS
+1162 
-1170 NALKTG
+1170 
-1176 GRMVGGMAAMA
+1176 MGGMM
-1187 GGMLLGAGLNAWGN
+1187 LGAGLSMGA
-1201 SIETKRQE
+1201 SAVEAKRQQM
-1209 AIAKGEYEENSN
+1209 IANGEIKENSN
-1221 EDWKQRKKSSAL
+1221 EDWKKRKTSKAL
-1233 GWAGQGAT
+1233 SWAGT
-1241 MGASL
+1241 GASIGAMVGNFIPIPVL
-1246 GMMFGPWGA
+1246 GP
-1255 LIGAAAGGL
+1255 LIGAAVGGL
-1264 IGAISGWIKGSS
+1264 IGGVAGWVSGNS
-1276 EQKREQEKE
+1276 EQKKEQERQ
-1285 RLLTKIAK
+1285 RLMDKIAK

-1302 EYDNVQLARIAK
+1302 EYDNNQLSRIAK

-1319 DSSHLQ
+1319 DSSHI
-1325 TADLDNLKKN
+1325 TSADLDALKKN
-1335 GNDFN
+1335 GNDYN
-1340 IIVKK
+1340 LIIRRKMAK
-1345 KFAFGG
+1345 GG
-1351 WDSQSLEHLP
+1351 LISGPSHANGGVAVAG
-1361 TGFQKGK
+1361 TGIEV
-1368 THAEGGIIRGNSEVE
+1368 EGGEFVM
-1383 NREFII
+1383 NRQATI
-1389 KASAAR
+1389 KNIGLLK
-1395 QIEKNNPGA
+1395 Q
-1404 LDYMNATGTLALP
+1404 MNAGVNVQP
-1417 KLSIDSLM
+1417 Q
-1425 PKTVETVVSPKPLN
+1425 PLN
-1439 PNIMKV
+1439 TQSMMVTPSIN
-1445 NPTVN
+1445 T
-1450 APQITSVGPTEISLK
+1450 PQISNVGTSEINLK
-1465 PLDININGSIKLDA
+1465 PLDININGTIKLDA
-1479 GKGNQVDIIKIL
+1479 GKGNQIDITKML
-1491 QENPT
+1491 LDNPR
-1496 FIRNL
+1496 FVRDI
-1501 TEMIEKQININTNGA
+1501 TEIIEKQINTNINGA

-1521 SLNKF
+1521 SLSKF

>member
-14 LQNRGAFTDANGFDE
+14 LQNRGAFTDSSGTFQE

-37 SRMAVIAEEIKK
+37 SRMAAMEAELKK
-49 WNDLKFAIQSHYAE
+49 WDELKFAIQSHYAE
-63 LDRLSGKKYRLFNVP
+63 LDRLSSKKYRLFNVP
-78 TWKEDLSK
+78 TWKEDLSN
-86 AEKEYKYFYK
+86 AEKNYQHFYK
-96 NLKETSD
+96 NLEATSKD
-103 DYNAKW
+103 FNAKW
-109 GKASKKTIEDNY
+109 SKATKKQIEDNL
-121 DEWLKDN
+121 DEWMADN
-128 NRLVELQKQS
+128 NKLVEMQKQS
-138 LEMTQELAAKA
+138 LEMVEKLAAQA

-175 QGVNETKDGMTKMW
+175 QGVDETKNGMKKMW
-189 NAYSSWV
+189 DAYSSWV
-196 EPWAKANQAAADFSK
+196 EPWAKANQAAANFSK

-217 AGMQNLLSETIRFAN
+217 AGMQNLLSETIRFSN
-232 QSQIG
+232 QAQIG

-562 GAMGMQ
+562 GSMGMQ

-585 VLTAGKALNFGMGA
+585 VLTAGKAINFGMGA
-599 YNTVAGVT
+599 YGTAAGATRTVAG
-607 RTGAAAFQRVRMNK
+607 AFQRVRMNN

-629 GKDLKYSQ
+629 GKNLKYSQ
-637 RVVGKNIGVI
+637 RVLGKNIGVLYM
-647 ISPDRSGNRSAGVG
+647 PDRSGNRSAGVG
-661 GTDFRAMRKDWFR
+661 GTDLRAMKRDWYR
-674 SQGADLGINN
+674 SQGADLGINT

-693 GYNNYLSMPGMPTST
+693 GYGNYLSMPGMPTST

-722 SVAAGGM
+722 NISAGGM
-729 GYSPMYGGM
+729 
-738 GYPPMYGG
+738 
-746 MGYNPGTTTFGTP
+746 MGYNPVTTTFGTP

-770 QVQGTATQ
+770 Q
-778 AATAQGAAT
+778 AATT
-787 AQAQGA
+787 
-793 TTQVATVRA
+793 
-802 QGAATQATTAQA
+802 
-814 QGATTAQVVA
+814 
-824 QPTSL
+824 L

-835 STSSNLSLYN
+835 SSQSSLALYN

-854 GAGNKVVLDKKGN
+854 GAGNKIVLDKNGN
-867 YRLYTEGKKGYTN
+867 YRLYTEGKKGYTS

-887 QKYQDA
+887 QKYQEA
-893 VRANQKAIQQSIPKY
+893 VRANQKAIQQSMPKY

-915 QRLASNEVL
+915 QRVASNEIL
-924 KLKNGTTV
+924 KLKNGTSV
-932 RLGDFQYSKDN
+932 RLGDFQYSEDN

-959 SKNGQW
+959 PKNGQW
-965 MLSQKGQRTPVS
+965 MLSQKGQRGFVNL
-977 IGRAAEGGGFQ
+977 GRTAEGGGFQ
-988 TNNNTVASTSSNLSL
+988 TNNNTVTST
-1003 YNTNK
+1003 
-1008 ANTWHDG
+1008 
-1015 AGNKVVLDKK
+1015 
-1025 GNYRLYTEGKKGYTN
+1025 
-1040 LGKSLDAQK
+1040 
-1049 YQDAV
+1049 
-1054 RANQKAIQQSIPKY
+1054 
-1068 QFNGEAGQRLAS
+1068 
-1080 NEVLKLKN
+1080 
-1088 GTTVRLGDFQY
+1088 
-1099 SKDNPNQL
+1099 
-1107 INPKTGQK
+1107 
-1115 ITMNSKNGQW
+1115 
-1125 MLSQKGQ
+1125 
-1132 RTPVSIGRAAE
+1132 
-1143 GGGFQTN
+1143 
-1150 NNTVASARTSRS
+1150 RTSMRGKFS
-1162 AAFKQWGS
+1162 QWG
-1170 NALKTG
+1170 NTAKGFGKATLKG
-1176 GRMVGGMAAMA
+1176 LGQGAAMMGGMM
-1187 GGMLLGAGLNAWGN
+1187 LGAGLNMGA
-1201 SIETKRQE
+1201 SAIEAKRQE
-1209 AIAKGEYEENSN
+1209 MIANGKIIENSN
-1221 EDWKQRKKSSAL
+1221 EDWKKRRTSKAL
-1233 GWAGQGAT
+1233 SWAGT
-1241 MGASL
+1241 GASI
-1246 GMMFGPWGA
+1246 GA
-1255 LIGAAAGGL
+1255 MIGNFIPIPGVGTLIGAAAGALIGGVAGL
-1264 IGAISGWIKGSS
+1264 IAGKS
-1276 EQKREQEKE
+1276 EQKKEQEKA
-1285 RLLTKIAK
+1285 RLHDKIAR

-1302 EYDNVQLARIAK
+1302 EYDNAQLARIAK

-1319 DSSHLQ
+1319 DQSHLKSSDYD
-1325 TADLDNLKKN
+1325 ALKKN

-1340 IIVKK
+1340 IVVKK
-1345 KFAFGG
+1345 KFARGG
-1351 WDSQSLEHLP
+1351 WHR
-1361 TGFQKGK
+1361 GK
-1368 THAEGGIIRGNSEVE
+1368 THAQGGEIVEVE
-1383 NREFII
+1383 RDEFTLSA
-1389 KASAAR
+1389 KAAR
-1395 QIEKNNPGA
+1395 KITQDNPGA
-1404 LDYMNATGTLALP
+1404 LEIMNSTGTL
-1417 KLSIDSLM
+1417 
-1425 PKTVETVVSPKPLN
+1425 VSPKPLN

-1445 NPTVN
+1445 NPTIN
-1450 APQITSVGPTEISLK
+1450 TPQITNVGPTEISLK
-1465 PLDININGSIKLDA
+1465 PLDININGSIKLDG
-1479 GKGNQVDIIKIL
+1479 GKGNQVDIVKIL
-1491 QENPT
+1491 QENPK
-1496 FIRNL
+1496 FLREI
-1501 TEMIEKQININTNGA
+1501 TEMISSQISYSINAG
-1516 YNKEK
+1516 NKKET

>member
-14 LQNRGAFTDANGFDE
+14 LQNRGAFTDSSTGRFDD

-37 SRMAVIAEEIKK
+37 SRMAAMEAELKK
-49 WNDLKFAIQSHYAE
+49 WDELKWAIKSHYAE
-63 LDRLSGKKYRLFNVP
+63 LDRLSSKKYRLFNVP
-78 TWKEDLSK
+78 TWKEDLSN
-86 AEKEYKYFYK
+86 AEKNYQHFYK
-96 NLKETSD
+96 NLEATSKD
-103 DYNAKW
+103 FNAKW
-109 GKASKKTIEDNY
+109 GKATKKQIEDNL
-121 DEWLKDN
+121 DEWMADN
-128 NRLVELQKQS
+128 NKLVEMQKQS
-138 LEMTQELAAKA
+138 LEMVEKLAAQA

-175 QGVNETKDGMTKMW
+175 QGVDETKNGMKKMW
-189 NAYSSWV
+189 DAYSSWV

-217 AGMQNLLSETIRFAN
+217 AGMQNLLSETIRFSN
-232 QSQIG
+232 QAQIG

-562 GAMGMQ
+562 GSMGMQ

-585 VLTAGKALNFGMGA
+585 VLTAGKAINFGMGA
-599 YNTVAGVT
+599 YGTAAGVT
-607 RTGAAAFQRVRMNK
+607 RTGAAAFQRVRMNN

-629 GKDLKYSQ
+629 GKNLKYSQ
-637 RVVGKNIGVI
+637 RVVGKNIGVLYM
-647 ISPDRSGNRSAGVG
+647 PDRSGNRSAGVG
-661 GTDFRAMRKDWFR
+661 GTDLRAMKRDWYR

-693 GYNNYLSMPGMPTST
+693 GYGNYLSMPGMPTST
-708 GTPNVSAGG
+708 GTPNVSAGAAG
-717 AVGTP
+717 GMMGTP

-729 GYSPMYGGM
+729 M

-746 MGYNPGTTTFGTP
+746 MGYNPETTTFGTP

-770 QVQGTATQ
+770 Q
-778 AATAQGAAT
+778 AQGASA
-787 AQAQGA
+787 
-793 TTQVATVRA
+793 
-802 QGAATQATTAQA
+802 QATTAQA
-814 QGATTAQVVA
+814 QASSQAASAQAQGNLPSGAITR
-824 QPTSL
+824 
-829 PPGAVA
+829 
-835 STSSNLSLYN
+835 TSSSLTLQN
-845 TNKANTWHD
+845 TSKENTWID

-880 LGKSLDA
+880 LGKTLDGE
-887 QKYQDA
+887 KYRAA
-893 VRANQKAIQQSIPKY
+893 VQANQKSIQKAVQQSTPKY

-915 QRLASNEVL
+915 QRVASNEVL
-924 KLKNGTTV
+924 KLKDGRTV
-932 RLGDFQYSKDN
+932 RMGDFKYSETN
-943 PNQLINPKTG
+943 PGQLVNEKTG

-959 SKNGQW
+959 PKNGQW
-965 MLSQKGQRTPVS
+965 QLTQKGQKGFVNLGRT
-977 IGRAAEGGGFQ
+977 AEGGGFQ
-988 TNNNTVASTSSNLSL
+988 TNNNTVTST
-1003 YNTNK
+1003 
-1008 ANTWHDG
+1008 
-1015 AGNKVVLDKK
+1015 
-1025 GNYRLYTEGKKGYTN
+1025 
-1040 LGKSLDAQK
+1040 
-1049 YQDAV
+1049 
-1054 RANQKAIQQSIPKY
+1054 
-1068 QFNGEAGQRLAS
+1068 
-1080 NEVLKLKN
+1080 
-1088 GTTVRLGDFQY
+1088 
-1099 SKDNPNQL
+1099 
-1107 INPKTGQK
+1107 
-1115 ITMNSKNGQW
+1115 
-1125 MLSQKGQ
+1125 
-1132 RTPVSIGRAAE
+1132 
-1143 GGGFQTN
+1143 
-1150 NNTVASARTSRS
+1150 RTSMRGKFS
-1162 AAFKQWGS
+1162 QWGNTAKAYGKAS
-1170 NALKTG
+1170 LKG
-1176 GRMVGGMAAMA
+1176 LGQGAAMA
-1187 GGMLLGAGLNAWGN
+1187 GGMMLGAGLSMGA
-1201 SIETKRQE
+1201 SAIDAKRQE
-1209 AIAKGEYEENSN
+1209 MIANGELIENSN
-1221 EDWKQRKKSSAL
+1221 EDWKKRRTSKAL
-1233 GWAGQGAT
+1233 SWAGT
-1241 MGASL
+1241 GASI
-1246 GMMFGPWGA
+1246 GA
-1255 LIGAAAGGL
+1255 MIGNFIPIPGVGTLIGAAAGALIGGVAGL
-1264 IGAISGWIKGSS
+1264 IAGKS
-1276 EQKREQEKE
+1276 EQKKEQEKA
-1285 RLLTKIAK
+1285 RLHDKIAR

-1302 EYDNVQLARIAK
+1302 EYDNAQLSRIAK

-1319 DSSHLQ
+1319 DASHI
-1325 TADLDNLKKN
+1325 TSADLDALKKN
-1335 GNDFN
+1335 GNDYN
-1340 IIVKK
+1340 LVVRKK
-1345 KFAFGG
+1345 MAKGG
-1351 WDSQSLEHLP
+1351 LISGPSHANGGVAVAG
-1361 TGFQKGK
+1361 TGIEV
-1368 THAEGGIIRGNSEVE
+1368 EGGEFVM
-1383 NREFII
+1383 NR
-1389 KASAAR
+1389 KATV
-1395 QIEKNNPGA
+1395 KNID
-1404 LDYMNATGTLALP
+1404 LLKQMNAGVNVQP
-1417 KLSIDSLM
+1417 Q
-1425 PKTVETVVSPKPLN
+1425 PLN
-1439 PNIMKV
+1439 TQSMMVTPNI
-1445 NPTVN
+1445 NT
-1450 APQITSVGPTEISLK
+1450 PQITSVGPTEISLK

-1479 GKGNQVDIIKIL
+1479 GKGNQVDIIKLL
-1491 QENPT
+1491 QENPK
-1496 FIRNL
+1496 FIRDL

-1521 SLNKF
+1521 SLSKF

>member
-14 LQNRGAFTDANGFDE
+14 LQNRGAFTDSSGTFRE

-37 SRMAVIAEEIKK
+37 SRMAAMEAELKK
-49 WNDLKFAIQSHYAE
+49 WDELTYAIKSHYAE
-63 LDRLSGKKYRLFNVP
+63 LDRLSSKKYRLFNVP
-78 TWKEDLSK
+78 TWKEELGK
-86 AEKEYKYFYK
+86 AEKNYRHFYK
-96 NLKETSD
+96 TLEEASKD
-103 DYNAKW
+103 FNAKW
-109 GKASKKTIEDNY
+109 SKASKKTIEDNL
-121 DEWLKDN
+121 DEWMADN
-128 NRLVELQKQS
+128 NKLVEMQKQS
-138 LEMTQELAAKA
+138 LEMVEKLAAQA

-160 DRLTPHIKEM
+160 DRLTPHIQAM

-175 QGVNETKDGMTKMW
+175 QGVDETKNGMKKMW
-189 NAYSSWV
+189 DAYSSWV
-196 EPWAKANQAAADFSK
+196 EPWAKANQAAANFAK

-217 AGMQNLLSETIRFAN
+217 AGMQNLLSETIRFSN
-232 QSQIG
+232 QAQIG

-253 YTNAVGRNIGL
+253 YTNTVGRNIGL
-264 TDNYKESLAAMSAVM
+264 TDSYKESLAAMSAVM

-320 KYSETFANN
+320 KYSEAFANN

-502 QFVGVDQLAG
+502 QFIGVDQLAG

-562 GAMGMQ
+562 GSMGMQ

-585 VLTAGKALNFGMGA
+585 VLTAGKAINFGMGA
-599 YNTVAGVT
+599 YGTAAGATRTVAG
-607 RTGAAAFQRVRMNK
+607 AFQRVRMNNL
-621 WMKDNKLA
+621 MRDNKLA
-629 GKDLKYSQ
+629 GKNLKYSQ
-637 RVVGKNIGVI
+637 RALGKNIGVLYM
-647 ISPDRSGNRSAGVG
+647 PDRSGNRSAGVG
-661 GTDFRAMRKDWFR
+661 GTDLRAMKRDWYR

-693 GYNNYLSMPGMPTST
+693 GYGNYLSMSGMPTST
-708 GTPNVSAGG
+708 GTPNVSASG
-717 AVGTP
+717 VLGTP
-722 SVAAGGM
+722 SIAAGGM
-729 GYSPMYGGM
+729 
-738 GYPPMYGG
+738 

-759 NVAPATGQASA
+759 NVAPATGQISA
-770 QVQGTATQ
+770 Q
-778 AATAQGAAT
+778 AQGAAT
-787 AQAQGA
+787 AQAA
-793 TTQVATVRA
+793 TT
-802 QGAATQATTAQA
+802 
-814 QGATTAQVVA
+814 
-824 QPTSL
+824 L

-835 STSSNLSLYN
+835 NTQSSLALYN

-854 GAGNKVVLDKKGN
+854 GAGNKIVLDKNGN

-887 QKYQDA
+887 QKYQAA
-893 VRANQKAIQQSIPKY
+893 VRANQKAIQQSMPKY

-915 QRLASNEVL
+915 QRIASNEIL

-959 SKNGQW
+959 PKNGQW
-965 MLSQKGQRTPVS
+965 MLSQKGQRGFVNL
-977 IGRAAEGGGFQ
+977 GRTAEGGGFQ
-988 TNNNTVASTSSNLSL
+988 TNNNTVA
-1003 YNTNK
+1003 
-1008 ANTWHDG
+1008 
-1015 AGNKVVLDKK
+1015 
-1025 GNYRLYTEGKKGYTN
+1025 
-1040 LGKSLDAQK
+1040 
-1049 YQDAV
+1049 
-1054 RANQKAIQQSIPKY
+1054 
-1068 QFNGEAGQRLAS
+1068 
-1080 NEVLKLKN
+1080 
-1088 GTTVRLGDFQY
+1088 
-1099 SKDNPNQL
+1099 
-1107 INPKTGQK
+1107 
-1115 ITMNSKNGQW
+1115 
-1125 MLSQKGQ
+1125 
-1132 RTPVSIGRAAE
+1132 RT
-1143 GGGFQTN
+1143 
-1150 NNTVASARTSRS
+1150 RTSRS

-1176 GRMVGGMAAMA
+1176 GKMMGGMAAMA

-1201 SIETKRQE
+1201 SIESKRQE
-1209 AIAKGEYEENSN
+1209 AIAKGEYKENSN
-1221 EDWKQRKKSSAL
+1221 EDWKQRKKSTAL

-1264 IGAISGWIKGSS
+1264 IGGISGLIKGSS
-1276 EQKREQEKE
+1276 DQKREQEKE
-1285 RLLTKIAK
+1285 HLFLSHHRHIA
-1293 FRNGQRLSG
+1293 F
-1302 EYDNVQLARIAK
+1302 
-1314 YVETN
+1314 
-1319 DSSHLQ
+1319 
-1325 TADLDNLKKN
+1325 
-1335 GNDFN
+1335 
-1340 IIVKK
+1340 
-1345 KFAFGG
+1345 
-1351 WDSQSLEHLP
+1351 
-1361 TGFQKGK
+1361 
-1368 THAEGGIIRGNSEVE
+1368 
-1383 NREFII
+1383 
-1389 KASAAR
+1389 
-1395 QIEKNNPGA
+1395 
-1404 LDYMNATGTLALP
+1404 
-1417 KLSIDSLM
+1417 
-1425 PKTVETVVSPKPLN
+1425 
-1439 PNIMKV
+1439 
-1445 NPTVN
+1445 
-1450 APQITSVGPTEISLK
+1450 
-1465 PLDININGSIKLDA
+1465 
-1479 GKGNQVDIIKIL
+1479 
-1491 QENPT
+1491 
-1496 FIRNL
+1496 
-1501 TEMIEKQININTNGA
+1501 
-1516 YNKEK
+1516 
-1521 SLNKF
+1521 

>member
-1 MAKKKTI
+1 MAKKKNI
-8 QDYLDE
+8 QDLLDE
-14 LQNRGAFTDANGFDE
+14 LQNKGAFTDSSGNFHE
-29 DKAKEHIN
+29 DLAKEHIN
-37 SRMAVIAEEIKK
+37 SRIAAMETELKK
-49 WNDLKFAIQSHYAE
+49 WDELKFAIQSHYAE
-63 LDRLSGKKYRLFNVP
+63 LDRLSSKKYRLFNVP
-78 TWKEDLSK
+78 TWKEDLTK
-86 AEKEYKYFYK
+86 AEKNYQHFYK
-96 NLKETSD
+96 NLEATSKD
-103 DYNAKW
+103 FNAKW
-109 GKASKKTIEDNY
+109 GKATKKQIEDNL
-121 DEWLKDN
+121 DEWMADN
-128 NRLVELQKQS
+128 NKLVEMQKQS
-138 LEMTQELAAKA
+138 LEMVEKLAAQA

-175 QGVNETKDGMTKMW
+175 QGVDETKNGMKKMW
-189 NAYSSWV
+189 DAYSSWV
-196 EPWAKANQAAADFSK
+196 EPWAKANQAAANFSK

-217 AGMQNLLSETIRFAN
+217 AGMQNLLSETIRFSN
-232 QSQIG
+232 QAQIG

-297 PEETGRRMG
+297 PEETGRRIG

-385 GGAFTQFADPL
+385 GGSFTQFADPL

-447 GVNSAELMDM
+447 GVNSTELMDM

-467 ANQMRGLGYSADLE
+467 ANQMRGLGYSADLQ

-562 GAMGMQ
+562 GSMGMQ

-585 VLTAGKALNFGMGA
+585 VLTAGKAINFGMGA
-599 YNTVAGVT
+599 YGTAAGVT
-607 RTGAAAFQRVRMNK
+607 RTGAAAFQRVRMNN
-621 WMKDNKLA
+621 WMKNNKLA
-629 GKDLKYSQ
+629 DKNLKYSQ
-637 RVVGKNIGVI
+637 RVVGKNIGVLYM
-647 ISPDRSGNRSAGVG
+647 PDFSGNRSSGLG
-661 GTDFRAMRKDWFR
+661 GTDLRAIKRDWYR
-674 SQGADLGINN
+674 SQGADLGINT
-684 GGIPLDPNR
+684 GGVPLDPNR
-693 GYNNYLSMPGMPTST
+693 GYGNYLSMPGMPTST

-729 GYSPMYGGM
+729 M

-770 QVQGTATQ
+770 QSTG
-778 AATAQGAAT
+778 
-787 AQAQGA
+787 
-793 TTQVATVRA
+793 
-802 QGAATQATTAQA
+802 
-814 QGATTAQVVA
+814 
-824 QPTSL
+824 L
-829 PPGAVA
+829 PSGAVA
-835 STSSNLSLYN
+835 STSSSLALYN
-845 TNKANTWHD
+845 TNKGNTWHD
-854 GAGNKVVLDKKGN
+854 GAGNKVVLDKNGN

-887 QKYQDA
+887 QKYQEA
-893 VRANQKAIQQSIPKY
+893 VQANQKAIRQSMPKY

-932 RLGDFQYSKDN
+932 RLGDFRYSEDN
-943 PNQLINPKTG
+943 PNQLVNPKTG

-965 MLSQKGQRTPVS
+965 MLSQKGQRTP
-977 IGRAAEGGGFQ
+977 I
-988 TNNNTVASTSSNLSL
+988 
-1003 YNTNK
+1003 
-1008 ANTWHDG
+1008 
-1015 AGNKVVLDKK
+1015 
-1025 GNYRLYTEGKKGYTN
+1025 
-1040 LGKSLDAQK
+1040 
-1049 YQDAV
+1049 
-1054 RANQKAIQQSIPKY
+1054 
-1068 QFNGEAGQRLAS
+1068 
-1080 NEVLKLKN
+1080 
-1088 GTTVRLGDFQY
+1088 
-1099 SKDNPNQL
+1099 
-1107 INPKTGQK
+1107 
-1115 ITMNSKNGQW
+1115 
-1125 MLSQKGQ
+1125 
-1132 RTPVSIGRAAE
+1132 SIGRAAE

-1170 NALKTG
+1170 NALRTG
-1176 GRMVGGMAAMA
+1176 GRMMGGMAAMA
-1187 GGMLLGAGLNAWGN
+1187 GGMLLGAGLSAWGN
-1201 SIETKRQE
+1201 SIEAKRQE
-1209 AIAKGEYEENSN
+1209 AIANGEYKENSN
-1221 EDWKQRKKSSAL
+1221 EDWKQRKKATAL
-1233 GWAGQGAT
+1233 GWAGQGAS

-1264 IGAISGWIKGSS
+1264 IGGISGLIKGNS
-1276 EQKREQEKE
+1276 EQKREQEKQ
-1285 RLLTKIAK
+1285 RLIDKIAK

-1302 EYDNVQLARIAK
+1302 EYDNIQLARIAK

-1325 TADLDNLKKN
+1325 STDLDALKKN

-1340 IIVKK
+1340 MIVKK
-1345 KFAFGG
+1345 KFARGG
-1351 WDSQSLEHLP
+1351 WH
-1361 TGFQKGK
+1361 KGR
-1368 THAEGGIIRGNSEVE
+1368 THAQGGEIVEVE
-1383 NREFII
+1383 RDEFTLSA
-1389 KASAAR
+1389 KAAR
-1395 QIEKNNPGA
+1395 KITRDNPGA
-1404 LDYMNATGTLALP
+1404 LEIMNSTGTL
-1417 KLSIDSLM
+1417 
-1425 PKTVETVVSPKPLN
+1425 VSPKPLN

-1445 NPTVN
+1445 RPTLN
-1450 APQITSVGPTEISLK
+1450 TPQIANVRPTEISLK
-1465 PLDININGSIKLDA
+1465 PLDININGSLKLDA
-1479 GKGNQVDIIKIL
+1479 GKGNQVDIIKL
-1491 QENPT
+1491 LENNPQ
-1496 FIRNL
+1496 FVSSIAD
-1501 TEMIEKQININTNGA
+1501 MIDKQINKIINKAN
-1516 YNKEK
+1516 NKEV
-1521 SLNKF
+1521 SLTRL

>member
-14 LQNRGAFTDANGFDE
+14 LQNRGAFTDSSTGRFDD

-37 SRMAVIAEEIKK
+37 SRMAAMEAELKK
-49 WNDLKFAIQSHYAE
+49 WDELKWAIKSHYAE
-63 LDRLSGKKYRLFNVP
+63 LDRLSSKKYRLFNVP
-78 TWKEDLSK
+78 TWKEDLSN
-86 AEKEYKYFYK
+86 AEKNYQHFYK
-96 NLKETSD
+96 NLEATSKD
-103 DYNAKW
+103 FNAKW
-109 GKASKKTIEDNY
+109 GKATKKQIEDNL
-121 DEWLKDN
+121 DEWMADN
-128 NRLVELQKQS
+128 NKLVEMQKQS
-138 LEMTQELAAKA
+138 LEMVEKLAAQA

-175 QGVNETKDGMTKMW
+175 QGVDETKNGMKKMW
-189 NAYSSWV
+189 DAYSSWV

-217 AGMQNLLSETIRFAN
+217 AGMQNLLSETIRFSN
-232 QSQIG
+232 QAQIG

-562 GAMGMQ
+562 GSMGMQ

-585 VLTAGKALNFGMGA
+585 VLTAGKAINFGMGA
-599 YNTVAGVT
+599 YGTAAGVT
-607 RTGAAAFQRVRMNK
+607 RTGAAAFQRVRMNN

-629 GKDLKYSQ
+629 GKNLKYSQ
-637 RVVGKNIGVI
+637 RVVGKNIGVLYM
-647 ISPDRSGNRSAGVG
+647 PDRSGNRSAGVG
-661 GTDFRAMRKDWFR
+661 GTDLRAMKRDWYR

-693 GYNNYLSMPGMPTST
+693 GYGNYLSMPGMPTST
-708 GTPNVSAGG
+708 GTPNVSAGAAG
-717 AVGTP
+717 GMMGTP

-729 GYSPMYGGM
+729 M

-746 MGYNPGTTTFGTP
+746 MGYNPETTTFGTP

-770 QVQGTATQ
+770 Q
-778 AATAQGAAT
+778 AQGASA
-787 AQAQGA
+787 
-793 TTQVATVRA
+793 
-802 QGAATQATTAQA
+802 QATTAQA
-814 QGATTAQVVA
+814 QASSQAASAQAQGNLPSGAITR
-824 QPTSL
+824 
-829 PPGAVA
+829 
-835 STSSNLSLYN
+835 TSSSLTLQN
-845 TNKANTWHD
+845 TSKENTWID

-880 LGKSLDA
+880 LGKTLDGE
-887 QKYQDA
+887 KYRAA
-893 VRANQKAIQQSIPKY
+893 VQANQKSIQKAVQQSTPKY
-908 QFNGEAG
+908 QFNGESG
-915 QRLASNEVL
+915 QRVASNEVL
-924 KLKNGTTV
+924 KLKDGRTV
-932 RLGDFQYSKDN
+932 RMGDFKYSETN
-943 PNQLINPKTG
+943 PGQLVNEKTG

-959 SKNGQW
+959 PKNGQW
-965 MLSQKGQRTPVS
+965 QLTQKGQKGFVNLGRT
-977 IGRAAEGGGFQ
+977 AEGGGFQ
-988 TNNNTVASTSSNLSL
+988 TNNNTVTST
-1003 YNTNK
+1003 
-1008 ANTWHDG
+1008 
-1015 AGNKVVLDKK
+1015 
-1025 GNYRLYTEGKKGYTN
+1025 
-1040 LGKSLDAQK
+1040 
-1049 YQDAV
+1049 
-1054 RANQKAIQQSIPKY
+1054 
-1068 QFNGEAGQRLAS
+1068 
-1080 NEVLKLKN
+1080 
-1088 GTTVRLGDFQY
+1088 
-1099 SKDNPNQL
+1099 
-1107 INPKTGQK
+1107 
-1115 ITMNSKNGQW
+1115 
-1125 MLSQKGQ
+1125 
-1132 RTPVSIGRAAE
+1132 
-1143 GGGFQTN
+1143 
-1150 NNTVASARTSRS
+1150 RTSMRGKFS
-1162 AAFKQWGS
+1162 QWGNTAKAYGKAS
-1170 NALKTG
+1170 LKG
-1176 GRMVGGMAAMA
+1176 LGQGAAMA
-1187 GGMLLGAGLNAWGN
+1187 GGMMLGAGLSMGA
-1201 SIETKRQE
+1201 SAIDAKRQE
-1209 AIAKGEYEENSN
+1209 MIANGELIENSN
-1221 EDWKQRKKSSAL
+1221 EDWKKRRTSKAL
-1233 GWAGQGAT
+1233 SWAGT
-1241 MGASL
+1241 GASI
-1246 GMMFGPWGA
+1246 GA
-1255 LIGAAAGGL
+1255 MIGNFIPIPGVGTLIGAAAGALIGGVAGL
-1264 IGAISGWIKGSS
+1264 IAGKS
-1276 EQKREQEKE
+1276 EQKKEQEKA
-1285 RLLTKIAK
+1285 RLHDKIAR

-1302 EYDNVQLARIAK
+1302 EYDNAQLSRIAK

-1319 DSSHLQ
+1319 DASHI
-1325 TADLDNLKKN
+1325 TSADLDALKKN
-1335 GNDFN
+1335 GNDYN
-1340 IIVKK
+1340 LVVRKK
-1345 KFAFGG
+1345 MAKGG
-1351 WDSQSLEHLP
+1351 LISGPSHANGGVAVAG
-1361 TGFQKGK
+1361 TGIEV
-1368 THAEGGIIRGNSEVE
+1368 EGGEFVM
-1383 NREFII
+1383 NR
-1389 KASAAR
+1389 KATV
-1395 QIEKNNPGA
+1395 KNID
-1404 LDYMNATGTLALP
+1404 LLKQMNAGVNVQP
-1417 KLSIDSLM
+1417 Q
-1425 PKTVETVVSPKPLN
+1425 PLN
-1439 PNIMKV
+1439 TQSMMVTPNI
-1445 NPTVN
+1445 NT
-1450 APQITSVGPTEISLK
+1450 PQITSVGPTEISLK

-1479 GKGNQVDIIKIL
+1479 GKGNQVDIIKLL
-1491 QENPT
+1491 QENPK
-1496 FIRNL
+1496 FIRDL

-1521 SLNKF
+1521 SLSKF